1 LDTMKAAVY
10 FGPGDIQIRDVEV
23 PHANPEGV
31 VVKVMACGVCDI
43 LDLPVWQHW
52 PEGGRGTGLIRGH
65 EFSGEIVEAGV
76 RVTDFK
82 VGDRIFS
89 EPIYRPCYRCEAC
102 KQKDYWRCSHGGE
115 NEIGKAI
122 NGAFAEYLA
131 IPFVTKMSAIKVPD
145 SMSYHDLALID
156 HLSLGSSLARRAEYE
171 KLVVVL
177 GQDITGIGA
186 VAMMKKRGV
195 TKVITSDISKVRRK
209 ASEEAGADVVIDA
222 VNQDIVREVMKETNG
237 IGADCVIICDNRPIA
252 YLQAVSIVRN
262 MGRIWTTRPDFVRL
276 NPALLPDQSAKFAVV
291 TPESAAYKDPAINL
305 SPTFAA
311 MQFGFGFGYKQLRF
325 QEAIELM
332 QSGKCTAEKLV
343 THVFPLNRI
352 TEAFEIASNPH
363 QSIKV
368 LVEPHGLKN

>member
-1 LDTMKAAVY
+1 MDKMKAAVY
-10 FGPGDIQIRDVEV
+10 YGPYDMQLKEVER

-43 LDLPVWQHW
+43 LDLPAWQHW
-52 PEGGRGTGLIRGH
+52 PEGGRGIGLIRGH
-65 EFSGEIVEAGV
+65 EFSGEIVEAGSL
-76 RVTDFK
+76 VTDFK

-131 IPFVTKMSAIKVPD
+131 IPFLNKMNAVKLPSTL
-145 SMSYHDLALID
+145 SYHDLALID
-156 HLSLGSSLARRAEYE
+156 HLSLASSLARRAEYE
-171 KLVVVL
+171 KMVVVL

-186 VAMMKKRGV
+186 VAMLKKRGV
-195 TKVITSDISKVRRK
+195 AKVVACDISKIRQK
-209 ASEEAGADVVIDA
+209 ASDEAGADMVIDS
-222 VNQDIVREVMKETNG
+222 VNQDVVQVVMKETQG
-237 IGADCVIICDNRPIA
+237 IGADCVIICDNRPAA
-252 YLQAVSIVRN
+252 YIQAVSMVRN

-276 NPALLPDQSAKFAVV
+276 NPALLPDQASKFSVV
-291 TPESAAYKDPAINL
+291 TPESAAYRDPAINL

-311 MQFGFGFGYKQLRF
+311 MQFGFGYGYKQLRF
-325 QEAIELM
+325 QEAIESL
-332 QSGKCTAEKLV
+332 SHGKCNAEKLV
-343 THVFPLNRI
+343 THVFPLDRI
-352 TEAFEIASNPH
+352 KDAFEAAMNPH

-368 LVEPHGLKN
+368 LVEP